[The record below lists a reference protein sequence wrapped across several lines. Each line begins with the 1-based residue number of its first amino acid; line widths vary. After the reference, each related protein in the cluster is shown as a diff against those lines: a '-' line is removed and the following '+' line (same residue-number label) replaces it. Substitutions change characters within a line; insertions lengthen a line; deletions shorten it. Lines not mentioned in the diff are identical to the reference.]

1 MPVART
7 CLKCNRKFL
16 AKKDEQY
23 CKQCAMDELM
33 AILNKD
39 KAPTPAKDEPPK
51 EEVKE
56 KVMTKC
62 KNCGKMFE
70 QIGKGRAA
78 VNCPKCRA
86 ELNKPKKKVSPK
98 NKQSKKIDE
107 GAPVISKTET
117 TESYITA
124 DSVKDLYVCT
134 NADDVKG
141 SCVTPDKGK
150 SNPISNVINHPSY
163 YNRGKIEVIDFIEDQ
178 GLSFHLGNVIK
189 YVARAGSKGNK
200 LEDLKKARWYLDR
213 YINEVM
219 K

>member
-1 MPVART
+1 MPLAR
-7 CLKCNRKFL
+7 KCVRCGRTFL

-23 CKQCAMDELM
+23 CKQCAKEELM

-39 KAPTPAKDEPPK
+39 TSPTPAKDEPPK
-51 EEVKE
+51 QEVKE
-56 KVMTKC
+56 KIMTKC

-70 QIGKGRAA
+70 QTGKGRPA
-78 VNCPKCRA
+78 VNCPTCRDL
-86 ELNKPKKKVSPK
+86 LNKPKNKVSPK
-98 NKQSKKIDE
+98 DKESKKVDE

-117 TESYITA
+117 TESYITSKSA
-124 DSVKDLYVCT
+124 GYLYGDT
-134 NADDVKG
+134 
-141 SCVTPDKGK
+141 DK
-150 SNPISNVINHPSY
+150 NDIQISNVVDHPSH

-189 YVARAGSKGNK
+189 YVARAGSKGDK
-200 LEDLKKARWYLDR
+200 IEDLKKARWYLDR

>member
-1 MPVART
+1 MPLAR
-7 CLKCNRKFL
+7 KCVRCGRTFL

-23 CKQCAMDELM
+23 CKQCATDELM

-56 KVMTKC
+56 KIMAKC

-70 QIGKGRAA
+70 QTGKGRPA
-78 VNCPKCRA
+78 VNCPTCRDL
-86 ELNKPKKKVSPK
+86 LNKPKNKVSAK
-98 NKQSKKIDE
+98 DNQSKKVTE
-107 GAPVISKTET
+107 VAPVISKTET
-117 TESYITA
+117 TESYINS
-124 DSVKDLYVCT
+124 DSVKYLYDDTTDKKLNRIT
-134 NADDVKG
+134 NAID
-141 SCVTPDKGK
+141 
-150 SNPISNVINHPSY
+150 HPSH

-189 YVARAGSKGNK
+189 YIARAGSKGDK

>member
-1 MPVART
+1 MPLAR
-7 CLKCNRKFL
+7 KCIRCGRTFL

-23 CKQCAMDELM
+23 CKQCATEELM

-39 KAPTPAKDEPPK
+39 EPPAPAKDEIPK

-70 QIGKGRAA
+70 QTGKGRPA
-78 VNCPKCRA
+78 VNCPICRDL
-86 ELNKPKKKVSPK
+86 LNKPKKKVSPK
-98 NKQSKKIDE
+98 DNQSKKVNE
-107 GAPVISKTET
+107 VAPVISKMET
-117 TESYITA
+117 TMKEISIK
-124 DSVKDLYVCT
+124 KDDIEDT
-134 NADDVKG
+134 DVIATK
-141 SCVTPDKGK
+141 
-150 SNPISNVINHPSY
+150 NHNQISNVIDHPSH

-189 YVARAGSKGNK
+189 YVARAGSKGDK

>member
-1 MPVART
+1 MPLAR
-7 CLKCNRKFL
+7 KCIRCGRTFL

-23 CKQCAMDELM
+23 CKQCATDELM

-39 KAPTPAKDEPPK
+39 KAPTPTKMNHLK

-56 KVMTKC
+56 KVMAKC

-70 QIGKGRAA
+70 QTGKGRPA
-78 VNCPKCRA
+78 VNCPTCRDL
-86 ELNKPKKKVSPK
+86 LNKPKKKVSPNDNQPEK
-98 NKQSKKIDE
+98 VNE
-107 GAPVISKTET
+107 VAPVISKTET

-124 DSVKDLYVCT
+124 DSVKDLY
-134 NADDVKG
+134 DV
-141 SCVTPDKGK
+141 TTDKK
-150 SNPISNVINHPSY
+150 PNRISSAIDHPSH
-163 YNRGKIEVIDFIEDQ
+163 YNRGKIEVINFIEDQ

-189 YVARAGSKGNK
+189 YIARAGSKGDK

>member
-1 MPVART
+1 MPLAR
-7 CLKCNRKFL
+7 KCIRCGRTFL

-23 CKQCAMDELM
+23 CKQCATEELM

-39 KAPTPAKDEPPK
+39 KAQTLAKEEPPK

-70 QIGKGRAA
+70 QTGKGRPA
-78 VNCPKCRA
+78 VNCPTCRDL
-86 ELNKPKKKVSPK
+86 LNKPKKKVSPK
-98 NKQSKKIDE
+98 DKQSEKINKD
-107 GAPVISKTET
+107 APVISKMET
-117 TESYITA
+117 T
-124 DSVKDLYVCT
+124 VKEIIVKK
-134 NADDVKG
+134 DDVKDI
-141 SCVTPDKGK
+141 SVTTDKK
-150 SNPISNVINHPSY
+150 HNPISNMIDHPSH

-189 YVARAGSKGNK
+189 YVARAGSKGDK

>member
-1 MPVART
+1 MPLAR
-7 CLKCNRKFL
+7 KCIRCGRTFL

-23 CKQCAMDELM
+23 GAQCAKDELM

-39 KAPTPAKDEPPK
+39 ETPTPAKDETPK

-70 QIGKGRAA
+70 QTGKGRPA
-78 VNCPKCRA
+78 VNCPTCRDL
-86 ELNKPKKKVSPK
+86 LNKPKNKVSPK
-98 NKQSKKIDE
+98 DNQSKKVNE
-107 GAPVISKTET
+107 GAPVISKMET

-124 DSVKDLYVCT
+124 DSTKDLFVT
-134 NADDVKG
+134 TDVK
-141 SCVTPDKGK
+141 
-150 SNPISNVINHPSY
+150 PISISNMVDHPAH
-163 YNRGKIEVIDFIEDQ
+163 YNKGKIEVIDFIEDQ
-178 GLSFHLGNVIK
+178 QLPFHLGNVVK
-189 YVARAGSKGNK
+189 YIARAGAKGDK

>member
-23 CKQCAMDELM
+23 CKQCAADELM
-33 AILNKD
+33 AILNKN
-39 KAPTPAKDEPPK
+39 KPK
-51 EEVKE
+51 EEPKE
-56 KVMTKC
+56 KPKEEQAALTKC
-62 KNCGKMFE
+62 KRCGTMFE
-70 QIGKGRAA
+70 QTKKGRPA
-78 VNCPKCRA
+78 VNCPTCRA

-98 NKQSKKIDE
+98 DSESKKVNKV
-107 GAPVISKTET
+107 APVISKTET
-117 TESYITA
+117 TESYINA
-124 DSVKDLYVCT
+124 ESVKDLYDVTADKKPNRIT
-134 NADDVKG
+134 NAID
-141 SCVTPDKGK
+141 
-150 SNPISNVINHPSY
+150 HPSH

-189 YVARAGSKGNK
+189 YITRAGSKGDK

>member
-1 MPVART
+1 MSLAR
-7 CLKCNRKFL
+7 KCIRCGRTFL

-23 CKQCAMDELM
+23 CVQCVKDELM
-33 AILNKD
+33 AILKKD
-39 KAPTPAKDEPPK
+39 KPPTPAKDEAPK

-70 QIGKGRAA
+70 QTGKGRPA
-78 VNCPKCRA
+78 VNCTTCRDL
-86 ELNKPKKKVSPK
+86 LNKPKKKPTDIKDKAITV
-98 NKQSKKIDE
+98 KKKDVV
-107 GAPVISKTET
+107 APVISKKET
-117 TESYITA
+117 AESYINV
-124 DSVKDLYVCT
+124 DSVSDLY
-134 NADDVKG
+134 
-141 SCVTPDKGK
+141 
-150 SNPISNVINHPSY
+150 PINESKDRTDMVNHPSH
-163 YNRGKIEVIDFIEDQ
+163 YNKGKIEVIDFIEDQ

-189 YVARAGSKGNK
+189 YVARAGSKGDK

>member
-1 MPVART
+1 MPLAR
-7 CLKCNRKFL
+7 KCIRCGRTFL

-23 CKQCAMDELM
+23 CAQCAKEELI

-39 KAPTPAKDEPPK
+39 TPPTPAKDEKPK

-70 QIGKGRAA
+70 QTGKGRPA
-78 VNCPKCRA
+78 VNCPTCRDL
-86 ELNKPKKKVSPK
+86 LNKPKKKVLPK
-98 NKQSKKIDE
+98 DSQSKKVVE
-107 GAPVISKTET
+107 SAPVISKMET
-117 TESYITA
+117 TESYINSE
-124 DSVKDLYVCT
+124 SVKDLYDCA
-134 NADDVKG
+134 NADDAKV
-141 SCVTPDKGK
+141 SCIATGEKPKT
-150 SNPISNVINHPSY
+150 IANVIDHPSH

-189 YVARAGSKGNK
+189 YIARAGSKGDK

>member
-1 MPVART
+1 MPLAR
-7 CLKCNRKFL
+7 KCIQCGRTFL

-23 CKQCAMDELM
+23 CAQCAKEELM

-39 KAPTPAKDEPPK
+39 TPPTPAKDETPK
-51 EEVKE
+51 EEVTE

-70 QIGKGRAA
+70 QTGKGRPA
-78 VNCPKCRA
+78 VNCPTCRDL
-86 ELNKPKKKVSPK
+86 LNKPKNKVLPK
-98 NKQSKKIDE
+98 DNQSKKVDE
-107 GAPVISKTET
+107 STPVISKMET
-117 TESYITA
+117 TESYINSESA
-124 DSVKDLYVCT
+124 KDLYVCAS
-134 NADDVKG
+134 ADDVKV
-141 SCVTPDKGK
+141 SCVTTDKK
-150 SNPISNVINHPSY
+150 PKTISNVIDHPSH

-189 YVARAGSKGNK
+189 YIARAGSKGDK

>member
-1 MPVART
+1 MPLAR
-7 CLKCNRKFL
+7 KCVRCGRTFL

-23 CKQCAMDELM
+23 CKQCAKDELM

-39 KAPTPAKDEPPK
+39 TPPTPAKDEAHK

-70 QIGKGRAA
+70 QTGKGRPT
-78 VNCPKCRA
+78 VNCPTCRDL
-86 ELNKPKKKVSPK
+86 LNKPKNKVSPK
-98 NKQSKKIDE
+98 DKQPEKVAES
-107 GAPVISKTET
+107 APVISKKET
-117 TESYITA
+117 TESCITVDA
-124 DSVKDLYVCT
+124 DSVKDL
-134 NADDVKG
+134 
-141 SCVTPDKGK
+141 CVTTNIKPM
-150 SNPISNVINHPSY
+150 SISNMVDHPAH
-163 YNRGKIEVIDFIEDQ
+163 YNKGKIEVIDFIEDQ
-178 GLSFHLGNVIK
+178 QLPFHLGNVVK
-189 YVARAGSKGNK
+189 YIARAGSKGDK